1 MLVLGIETS
10 CDETSAAIVENGKN
24 VLSNIIST
32 QIDIHRLYGGVVPEI
47 ASRQHLELIVP
58 VIEAALAE
66 AHISYHD
73 VDLVA
78 VTCGPGLV
86 GALLVGVAA
95 AKAVS
100 FAVDKPLV
108 GVNHLHGHI
117 CANYIEN
124 DIEFPALCLVVSGG
138 HTSLIRLEGPLRMEI
153 LGQTR
158 DDAAGEA
165 FDKIS
170 RVLGLGYPGG
180 PAIEKY
186 SKDGDPLAYILPRT
200 MHRDKSYDFS
210 FSGIKTAIIN
220 TVHNAEQRGEVLHVP
235 SLAASFQKN
244 VVDTLVSKTVKAA
257 LDIGVRNVMLAG
269 GVAANSYLK
278 ERLTQELLLHD
289 MMLYC
294 PSLLLCTDNAAMIA
308 VAGYYGYQAGQRS
321 GLDLNAYAVM
331 PLESI

>member
-108 GVNHLHGHI
+108 G
-117 CANYIEN
+117 
-124 DIEFPALCLVVSGG
+124 
-138 HTSLIRLEGPLRMEI
+138 
-153 LGQTR
+153 GQSFTW
-158 DDAAGEA
+158 
-165 FDKIS
+165 
-170 RVLGLGYPGG
+170 
-180 PAIEKY
+180 
-186 SKDGDPLAYILPRT
+186 AY
-200 MHRDKSYDFS
+200 MC
-210 FSGIKTAIIN
+210 
-220 TVHNAEQRGEVLHVP
+220 Q
-235 SLAASFQKN
+235 
-244 VVDTLVSKTVKAA
+244 
-257 LDIGVRNVMLAG
+257 
-269 GVAANSYLK
+269 
-278 ERLTQELLLHD
+278 
-289 MMLYC
+289 LY
-294 PSLLLCTDNAAMIA
+294 
-308 VAGYYGYQAGQRS
+308 RK
-321 GLDLNAYAVM
+321 
-331 PLESI
+331 